1 MTPKR
6 GLAFFVSVL
15 FVLSG
20 CAPNRAQWMAQ
31 AAQQQAKVATGPI
44 GTPDTVRT
52 QAAQG
57 AAVLNALAANIASNP
72 PAGSKQVASAFVNDA
87 AEISSGLRAIA
98 DTHDDDQFTNAVFAM
113 CQPVRREAAPRV
125 GHVLLGLAGVIQ
137 TKPSPN
143 MTDQSRAQAASY
155 FSTFGERL
163 IDIPAK
169 CEQAGQQLDEASAQE
184 QQAEI
189 KHTQNVNNTLTA
201 AAVVFMGTALVAG
214 EVGAAAAT
222 RPPVVQQ
229 NTITTVS
236 R

>member
-1 MTPKR
+1 MTQKR
-6 GLAFFVSVL
+6 GLAFFISTL
-15 FVLSG
+15 LILSA

-44 GTPDTVRT
+44 GSPDTVRA

-57 AAVLNALAANIASNP
+57 AAILNALAADIASNP
-72 PAGSKQVASAFVNDA
+72 PAGKQQVASEFVNDA
-87 AEISSGLRAIA
+87 GEISSGLRAIA

-113 CQPVRREAAPRV
+113 CQSVRRDAAPRV
-125 GHVLLGLAGVIQ
+125 GQVLLGLAGGIQ
-137 TKPSPN
+137 TKPPSN
-143 MTDQSRAQAASY
+143 MSEQDRTQAALY

-169 CEQAGQQLDEASAQE
+169 CDQAGQQLNEASAQE

-189 KHTQNVNNTLTA
+189 KHTQNVNNALTA

-222 RPPVVQQ
+222 RPPVVEQ
-229 NTITTVS
+229 NNYYYGQ
-236 R
+236 

>member
-1 MTPKR
+1 MTQKR
-6 GLAFFVSVL
+6 GLAFFISTL
-15 FVLSG
+15 LILPA

-44 GTPDTVRT
+44 GSPDTVRA

-57 AAVLNALAANIASNP
+57 SAMLNLLAANIASHP
-72 PAGSKQVASAFVNDA
+72 PAGKQQVASAFVSDA
-87 AEISSGLRAIA
+87 GEISSGLRAIA

-113 CQPVRREAAPRV
+113 CQPVRRDAAPRV
-125 GHVLLGLAGVIQ
+125 GQVLLGLAEGSQ
-137 TKPSPN
+137 TKPPPN
-143 MTDQSRAQAASY
+143 MTEQDRAQAATY

-169 CEQAGQQLDEASAQE
+169 CDRAGQQLNEASAEE

-189 KHTQNVNNTLTA
+189 NHTQNVNNTLTA

-222 RPPVVQQ
+222 RPSVVQQ
-229 NTITTVS
+229 NNYYYGQ
-236 R
+236 